1 MQPLTNYE
9 KKNNVKCTTV
19 SFLVDPDKPTYFEQ
33 I

>member
-9 KKNNVKCTTV
+9 KSSVKYTTV